1 MDIPHIKDGIG
12 IMGKGC
18 VSRQVVLSHCDLEKA
33 NDLSDGKVGSC
44 MLVLLLSLVLVAHG
58 RAQLVKPLARG
69 PLCDSS
75 PCHSGTPLRDSSCEV
90 WKRKC
95 RRDSASTTRCATW
108 LATSSQCHGCVEDH
122 SETWFGPRRSCRVA
136 WLIFRHDLGGQGVSG
151 REAAHLQAVSFSY
164 RAIERTRSRRL
175 CIPSVSRLDFRI
187 FGRLVMLH
195 RLRTSPTRRSWL
207 GAPRLAAARTAHWS
221 ECPTRTARPTHSANA
236 APRALA
242 HVPTPRQV
250 QSPDLRQ
257 DLAIA
262 SQV

>member
-1 MDIPHIKDGIG
+1 MLDTGALFEAKPSTGRLAFSAIARLMIARVDWAAFMREVGMDIPHIKDGIG

-136 WLIFRHDLGGQGVSG
+136 WLIFRHDLGGQG
-151 REAAHLQAVSFSY
+151 
-164 RAIERTRSRRL
+164 
-175 CIPSVSRLDFRI
+175 
-187 FGRLVMLH
+187 
-195 RLRTSPTRRSWL
+195 
-207 GAPRLAAARTAHWS
+207 
-221 ECPTRTARPTHSANA
+221 
-236 APRALA
+236 
-242 HVPTPRQV
+242 
-250 QSPDLRQ
+250 
-257 DLAIA
+257 
-262 SQV
+262 